1 MPEFKLAAT
10 PYQYLPLFA
19 KVAIERLDA
28 DCDLRSGAKLNEL
41 LDAYA
46 STYGEKCDEQ
56 ERYSA
61 NYICSRRFPDF
72 TPVA

>member
-1 MPEFKLAAT
+1 MTFKLNFT

-19 KVAIERLDA
+19 KVAVERLDGNS
-28 DCDLRSGAKLNEL
+28 DLRTATMLDSL